1 MLSANI
7 LFSWLQVVGCDG
19 KLYSSKTIDK
29 CGVCGGNG
37 GSCYRVSGSYR
48 KGITQLGIPYVSI
61 KGRIDYLWPNL

>member
-1 MLSANI
+1 MLTI
-7 LFSWLQVVGCDG
+7 LLSCLQVVGCDG

-61 KGRIDYLWPNL
+61 KG